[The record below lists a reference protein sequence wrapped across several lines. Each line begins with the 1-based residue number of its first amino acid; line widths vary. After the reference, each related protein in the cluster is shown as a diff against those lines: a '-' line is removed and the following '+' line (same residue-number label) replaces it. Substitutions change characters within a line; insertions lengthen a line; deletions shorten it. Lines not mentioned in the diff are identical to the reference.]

1 MKYISILLSILLVF
15 SFMSCKKAD
24 DTSTQL
30 KDAGMESVEEATET
44 TSEAAEEAVDAVE
57 EAVEETGH

>member
-24 DTSTQL
+24 DTSTDL
-30 KDAGMESVEEATET
+30 KDAGMEAVEEAADTVG
-44 TSEAAEEAVDAVE
+44 EAAEDAVEAVE
-57 EAVEETGH
+57 EAVEEAGH

>member
-24 DTSTQL
+24 DTSKDL
-30 KDAGMESVEEATET
+30 KDVGMEAVEDAADAVDET
-44 TSEAAEEAVDAVE
+44 AEDVGEKVEDAVE
-57 EAVEETGH
+57 EAGH

>member
-24 DTSTQL
+24 DTSTDL
-30 KDAGMESVEEATET
+30 KDAGMEAVEEAANTVG
-44 TSEAAEEAVDAVE
+44 EAAENAADAVE
-57 EAVEETGH
+57 EAVEDAGH

>member
-24 DTSTQL
+24 DTSTEL
-30 KDAGMESVEEATET
+30 KETGMEAVEEAAETMDEAVEEAAETVEEATE
-44 TSEAAEEAVDAVE
+44 EA
-57 EAVEETGH
+57 GH